1 MVKQGQSTC
10 ISLDVIDRI
19 GETAVPIAGTTAELK
34 LWKLLPCRI
43 GFRQITCH
51 MVLILGNG
59 NNAY

>member
-34 LWKLLPCRI
+34 L
-43 GFRQITCH
+43 
-51 MVLILGNG
+51 
-59 NNAY
+59 